1 MTIPLAVA
9 QQSATLALTGPHVAV
24 NTAVG
29 LIVAVLGWAGHHM
42 LGHRHRILDFVAKT
56 LLVAGSTILLA
67 SAGAKFLPAVNN
79 WTGSMLAA
87 FMRWASISASW
98 PHSIGLLTL
107 VELPL
112 VVWAFAH
119 VWDLVRGGRGGR
131 GASPGGRSGSV
142 GIRQWGTLESH
153 FDRYG
158 LILVGPMASTLPG
171 VFGYICA
178 MPFALL
184 AAAIGKLFGAWLG
197 M

>member
-1 MTIPLAVA
+1 MTIPLALG
-9 QQSATLALTGPHVAV
+9 QESATLALTGPHVAV

-29 LIVAVLGWAGHHM
+29 LIVAVLGWAGHHK
-42 LGHRHRILDFVAKT
+42 LAHRHRILDFAAKV

-67 SAGAKFLPAVNN
+67 SAGSRFLPMVNT
-79 WTGSMLAA
+79 WTGSGLAA
-87 FMRWASISASW
+87 FMRWTSISDSW

-119 VWDLVRGGRGGR
+119 VWDLLRGGRG
-131 GASPGGRSGSV
+131 SGSRGSGGGSV
-142 GIRQWGTLESH
+142 AARQWGTLESH

-171 VFGYICA
+171 VFGYLCA
-178 MPFALL
+178 LPFALL
-184 AAAIGKLFGAWLG
+184 AAAVGKLFGAWLG

>member
-1 MTIPLAVA
+1 MTIPLALA
-9 QQSATLALTGPHVAV
+9 PQTATLALTGPHVAV

-29 LIVAVLGWAGHHM
+29 LIVAVLGWAGHHK
-42 LGHRHRILDFVAKT
+42 LAHRHRILDFAAKV

-67 SAGAKFLPAVNN
+67 SAGSRVLPAVNN
-79 WTGSMLAA
+79 WTGTGLAD
-87 FMRWASISASW
+87 FMRWAGISATW
-98 PHSIGLLTL
+98 PHSIGLLTI

-119 VWDLVRGGRGGR
+119 VWDLVRGGRGG
-131 GASPGGRSGSV
+131 SPGGRGAGSV
-142 GIRQWGTLESH
+142 GARQWGTLESH

-171 VFGYICA
+171 VFGYLCA
-178 MPFALL
+178 LPFALL
-184 AAAIGKLFGAWLG
+184 AAAVGKLFGAWLG

>member
-1 MTIPLAVA
+1 MTIPLAIPPET
-9 QQSATLALTGPHVAV
+9 ATLALAGPHIAV

-29 LIVAVLGWAGHHM
+29 LIVAVLGWAAHHK
-42 LGHRHRILDFVAKT
+42 LAHRHRILDFFAKAM
-56 LLVAGSTILLA
+56 LVAGSTILLA
-67 SAGAKFLPAVNN
+67 AAGSRVLPTVNN
-79 WTGSMLAA
+79 WTGTGLAN
-87 FMRWASISASW
+87 FMSWAGISTTW

-119 VWDLVRGGRGGR
+119 VWDLLRGGRG
-131 GASPGGRSGSV
+131 SGGRVGGSV
-142 GIRQWGTLESH
+142 GARQWGTLESH

-178 MPFALL
+178 LPFAAL
-184 AAAIGKLFGAWLG
+184 AALVGKLFGAWLG